1 MLLHLKV
8 EQLILCSGFF
18 KISVC
23 IDALLVNNILNN
35 NVELGTGD
43 DRFLK

>member
-8 EQLILCSGFF
+8 EQLSLCSGFF

-23 IDALLVNNILNN
+23 IDTLLVNNILNN
-35 NVELGTGD
+35 NVELGIGD